1 MAVLMTRQAKGA
13 AKRTLRLAVDVALSI
28 LLLVQM
34 CYQLL
39 PEDFHAL
46 LGVVMTVMAAVH
58 LWFNITWIRSLGKGR
73 WGAARLLLAA
83 CSAASLL
90 LIALLALS
98 GLVLSGILPALRP
111 LDGLARATHLS
122 SSYLA
127 LLVLPLHA
135 GLHAAKT
142 LERLTSNK
150 VGPAKKL
157 GLAAWLLASCAGIYE
172 FLSLH
177 IWDYVTLRM
186 PFVLPAGAPLPVYL
200 LEHACVMALFALL
213 GSALLRAATA
223 FGRRRAKR

>member
-13 AKRTLRLAVDVALSI
+13 AQRTLRRAVDVALAI

-46 LGVVMTVMAAVH
+46 LGVVMTVVVAVH

-98 GLVLSGILPALRP
+98 GLALSGILPALRP
-111 LDGLARATHLS
+111 LDGLARAAHLS

-127 LLVLPLHA
+127 LLILPLHA

-142 LERLTSNK
+142 LNRSTSN
-150 VGPAKKL
+150 VAEPAEKL
-157 GLAAWLLASCAGIYE
+157 GLTAWLLASCAGIYE
-172 FLSLH
+172 FFSLH

-213 GSALLRAATA
+213 GALLMRVVARSA
-223 FGRRRAKR
+223 RPIIR